1 MNYQLIHEVID
12 QVADFQKENQ
22 SGSMQDFSAWLSQKI
37 ENEKKIANQ
46 EKRQK
51 KNVDKLKDS
60 FQDSDNHFQN
70 NEEDFKE
77 QENYSVLALITYLYR
92 YAKLYAKKALE
103 EHQSAFVTF
112 DELVYLITLYF
123 NPSPL
128 SKTQLIETNI
138 HEKPTGMEIIKRL
151 LRNGLI
157 AQFDSKEDK
166 RIKYLRVTQ
175 KGEAEFMKVFGT
187 MRAIAQLVSGNL
199 TKEED
204 YQLFQLL
211 KKLHLF
217 HNPIFLHE
225 KEKPLQEILGN
236 YGSFDF
242 LV

>member
-1 MNYQLIHEVID
+1 MMNYQLLHELID

-22 SGSMQDFSAWLSQKI
+22 SGTLQDFSAWLSQKI
-37 ENEKKIANQ
+37 ENE
-46 EKRQK
+46 EKQQK
-51 KNVDKLKDS
+51 EISENLKDS
-60 FQDSDNHFQN
+60 FQDSDNYSKN
-70 NEEDFKE
+70 NTENFKE

-123 NPSPL
+123 HPNPL

-151 LRNGLI
+151 LKNGLI
-157 AQFDSKEDK
+157 EQLDSQEDR
-166 RIKYLRVTQ
+166 RIKYLRVTE
-175 KGEAEFMKVFGT
+175 KGKTEFIKVFGT
-187 MRAIAQLVSGNL
+187 MRDITRLVSGNL

-225 KEKPLQEILGN
+225 KDKPLQEILAR
-236 YGSFDF
+236 
-242 LV
+242 V